1 MSPPA
6 RSAALFCLLLALSL
20 RPGECGIAA
29 AAGGAAYVLRG
40 SSGGEERQ
48 RDEETETVIMFVMAT
63 MVALVGLIGIL
74 VAICAGKRRYDF
86 QINDPPKNY
95 VVDKTVKCIS
105 GSGNIRESFC

>member
-20 RPGECGIAA
+20 HPGECGIAA

-40 SSGGEERQ
+40 STGGEERQ
-48 RDEETETVIMFVMAT
+48 RDEETETVIMFVMAA

-74 VAICAGKRRYDF
+74 VAICAGKKRYDF
-86 QINDPPKNY
+86 KINDPPKNY

-105 GSGNIRESFC
+105 GKI